1 MIIPDFGDL
10 NSNFSNFV
18 KYIKKYFE
26 DKNELLKIIVGMK
39 KIIISPKYEID
50 E

>member
-1 MIIPDFGDL
+1 MAIPDFGDL
-10 NSNFSNFV
+10 KSKFSDFV
-18 KYIKKYFE
+18 KFIQKYFE